1 MIQVIIPIPGTLR
14 LSEGGL
20 NFREGLLLCI
30 NLSLAGEEISLH
42 GSNSLHLPSEFASKE
57 QNGV

>member
-1 MIQVIIPIPGTLR
+1 MIQVIIPLPGTLR

-20 NFREGLLLCI
+20 NFREGLLFCI

-42 GSNSLHLPSEFASKE
+42 GSNSLRLPSEFASKE
-57 QNGV
+57 HDGI